1 MFLEHS
7 VEFKVLLCESAT
19 VKKILCNETKNF
31 WNFPG
36 VELLKIVLSEEKNA
50 QNAAKNNDIR

>member
-50 QNAAKNNDIR
+50 AKNNDIR